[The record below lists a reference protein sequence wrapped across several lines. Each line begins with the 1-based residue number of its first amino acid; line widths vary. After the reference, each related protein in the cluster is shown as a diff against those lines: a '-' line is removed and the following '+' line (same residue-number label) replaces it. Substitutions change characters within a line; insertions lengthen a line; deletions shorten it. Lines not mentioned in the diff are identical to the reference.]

1 MTSSGGLVVLDSTV
15 TSFLMRD
22 RGLAGSYRLAIAGLT
37 RKKMGRVKAN

>member
-22 RGLAGSYRLAIAGLT
+22 RGPAGYYRVAIAGLT
-37 RKKMGRVKAN
+37 RK